1 MKDTTGIDRLPRG
14 VRLLQALQK
23 EPDWPA
29 MTAMEL
35 ASYRDRANRLASARL
50 SRLITGRPDRGA
62 VIGWEKVTVADRVV
76 PVRVYRPSPA
86 GPAESALPLVLQVHG
101 GGFVGT
107 AAQCDWMNS
116 HLAVRLP
123 AVVVSVEHR
132 LLAGGSPMLAA
143 VDDGWDVLCHVIEH
157 ADRWGI
163 DPARVAVAGESCGA
177 LIAALAANR
186 AGSRGLPLRAQVLTN
201 PVCDLTE
208 TMLDYP
214 SISRYADGPGPSE
227 AKLRVVRE
235 LAVPSGTD
243 PAAVSPIHAGGL
255 GGLAP
260 ALVIVPTLDSLA
272 DHGRRY
278 AQRLRES
285 GTPAEVAEHPGAPHA
300 FVTLPGVAPQ
310 AAAARRQITDF
321 LRARLAGSPASSV
334 GPAPARVR

>member
-1 MKDTTGIDRLPRG
+1 MTMGISGALHEESVRDRRFG
-14 VRLLQALQK
+14 HIVTQ
-23 EPDWPA
+23 D
-29 MTAMEL
+29 L
-35 ASYRDRANRLASARL
+35 ASYHISAHADVQDIDAIWLDEVDEHANPM
-50 SRLITGRPDRGA
+50 G
-62 VIGWEKVTVADRVV
+62 
-76 PVRVYRPSPA
+76 
-86 GPAESALPLVLQVHG
+86 
-101 GGFVGT
+101 
-107 AAQCDWMNS
+107 
-116 HLAVRLP
+116 VRLP

-132 LLAGGSPMLAA
+132 LLAWKSPMLAA

-214 SISRYADGPGPSE
+214 SISRHADGPGPSE

-321 LRARLAGSPASSV
+321 LRARLAGSPASPV
-334 GPAPARVR
+334 GPAQARVR